1 LTLGRFHY
9 LATVA
14 IIAAGLAGHANAMFI
29 LDANAGSDGAKL
41 LLTKAKDAG
50 GRRGGGAFAT

>member
-1 LTLGRFHY
+1 
-9 LATVA
+9 
-14 IIAAGLAGHANAMFI
+14 MFI